1 MMKCQTAYSVQI
13 FLTNSFFVTLNTM
26 KEIKKQ
32 FRAGYVALIGEPNV
46 GKSTLL
52 NSLLQQKLSIVTE
65 KPQTTRHKIL
75 GISSGDDYQI
85 VFLDTPGIITPKY
98 LLQEVMMK
106 FASSAV
112 EDADVVLLLVDA
124 QKAQQNKYRENNE
137 AVEKIKA
144 ANKTTFLVVNK
155 IDLLRKEEVLPL
167 LVDLQVLFPF
177 EEVIPVSAITGFN
190 TKELISTILRY
201 LPEHPPFYDTDIV
214 SDAQERFFV
223 SEIIREKIFEQFKE
237 EVPYS
242 TTVDIAEFKEREK
255 GKHFISAD
263 IIVERDSQKG
273 ILIGKQGLALKK
285 LGSTARNAIED
296 FIGHSV
302 FLELHVKVKK
312 DWREDQ
318 RLLNRLGYKF
328 EDQ

>member
-1 MMKCQTAYSVQI
+1 MSE
-13 FLTNSFFVTLNTM
+13 LTPH
-26 KEIKKQ
+26 

-52 NSLLQQKLSIVTE
+52 NALLQQKLSIVTE

-75 GISSGDDYQI
+75 GISSSDTYQI
-85 VFLDTPGIITPKY
+85 IFLDTPGIIKPKY

-112 EDADVVLLLVDA
+112 ADADIVVLLVDA
-124 QKAQQNKYRENNE
+124 QKAQQKKYTENNE

-155 IDLLRKEEVLPL
+155 IDLLKKEEILPL

-177 EEVIPVSAITGFN
+177 AEVIPVSALTGFN
-190 TKELISTILRY
+190 VQDLVTTIVRY
-201 LPEHPPFYDTDIV
+201 LPEHPPYYDTDIV

-242 TTVDIAEFKEREK
+242 TTVDIVEFKEREK

-273 ILIGKQGLALKK
+273 ILIGKQGAALKK
-285 LGSTARNAIED
+285 LGSTARTAIED
-296 FIGHSV
+296 FLGHAV

-312 DWREDQ
+312 DWRDDQ
-318 RLLNRLGYKF
+318 RLLNKLGYRV
-328 EDQ
+328 EE

>member
-1 MMKCQTAYSVQI
+1 MSE
-13 FLTNSFFVTLNTM
+13 LTPH
-26 KEIKKQ
+26 

-52 NSLLQQKLSIVTE
+52 NALLQQKLSIVTE

-75 GISSGDDYQI
+75 GISSSDTYQI
-85 VFLDTPGIITPKY
+85 IFLDTPGIIKPKH

-112 EDADVVLLLVDA
+112 ADADIVVLLVDA
-124 QKAQQNKYRENNE
+124 QKAQQKKYTENNE

-155 IDLLRKEEVLPL
+155 IDLLKKEEILPL

-177 EEVIPVSAITGFN
+177 AEVIPVSALTGFN
-190 TKELISTILRY
+190 VQDLVTTIVRY
-201 LPEHPPFYDTDIV
+201 LPEHPPYYDTDIV

-242 TTVDIAEFKEREK
+242 TTVDIVEFKEREK

-273 ILIGKQGLALKK
+273 ILIGKQGAALKK
-285 LGSTARNAIED
+285 LGSTARTAIED
-296 FIGHSV
+296 FLGHAV

-312 DWREDQ
+312 DWRDDQ
-318 RLLNRLGYKF
+318 RLLNKLGYRV
-328 EDQ
+328 EE

>member
-1 MMKCQTAYSVQI
+1 MSE
-13 FLTNSFFVTLNTM
+13 LTPH
-26 KEIKKQ
+26 

-52 NSLLQQKLSIVTE
+52 NALLQQKLSIVTE

-75 GISSGDDYQI
+75 GISSSDTYQI
-85 VFLDTPGIITPKY
+85 IFLDTPGIIKPKY

-112 EDADVVLLLVDA
+112 ADADIVVLLVDA
-124 QKAQQNKYRENNE
+124 QKAQQKKYTENNE

-155 IDLLRKEEVLPL
+155 IDLLKKEEILPL

-177 EEVIPVSAITGFN
+177 AEVIPVSALTGFN
-190 TKELISTILRY
+190 VQDLVTTIVRY
-201 LPEHPPFYDTDIV
+201 LPEHPPYYDTDIV

-242 TTVDIAEFKEREK
+242 TTVDIVEFKEREK

-273 ILIGKQGLALKK
+273 ILIGKQGAALKT
-285 LGSTARNAIED
+285 LGSTARTAIED
-296 FIGHSV
+296 FLGHAV

-312 DWREDQ
+312 DWRDDQ
-318 RLLNRLGYKF
+318 RLLNKLGYRV
-328 EDQ
+328 EE

>member
-1 MMKCQTAYSVQI
+1 MSEATKT
-13 FLTNSFFVTLNTM
+13 
-26 KEIKKQ
+26 
-32 FRAGYVALIGEPNV
+32 FRTGYVALIGEPNV

-52 NSLLQQKLSIVTE
+52 NSLLQQKLSIVTD

-75 GISSGDDYQI
+75 GINSGDTHQI
-85 VFLDTPGIITPKY
+85 IFLDTPGIITPKY

-112 EDADVVLLLVDA
+112 EDADIVLLLVDA
-124 QKAQQNKYRENNE
+124 EKAKQKKYLQNNE

-155 IDLLRKEEVLPL
+155 IDLLNKEEVLPL

-177 EEVIPVSAITGFN
+177 DEVIPLSASTGFN
-190 TKELISTILRY
+190 TKELITTILKY

-242 TTVDIAEFKEREK
+242 TTVDVTGFKEREK

-285 LGSTARNAIED
+285 LGSVARTAIEE
-296 FIGHSV
+296 FVGHPV

-318 RLLNRLGYKF
+318 RMLNKFGYKAD
-328 EDQ
+328 EE

>member
-1 MMKCQTAYSVQI
+1 MSENAQT
-13 FLTNSFFVTLNTM
+13 
-26 KEIKKQ
+26 
-32 FRAGYVALIGEPNV
+32 FRTGYVALIGEPNV

-52 NSLLQQKLSIVTE
+52 NSLLQQKLSIVTD

-75 GISSGDDYQI
+75 GINSGEDYQI
-85 VFLDTPGIITPKY
+85 IFLDTPGIITPKY

-112 EDADVVLLLVDA
+112 EDADIVLLLVDA
-124 QKAQQNKYRENNE
+124 EKAKQKKYSQNNE

-177 EEVIPVSAITGFN
+177 DEVIPLSASKGFN
-190 TKELISTILRY
+190 TKELISTILKY

-242 TTVDIAEFKEREK
+242 TTVDVTDFKEREK

-273 ILIGKQGLALKK
+273 ILIGKQGLSLKK
-285 LGSTARNAIED
+285 LGSVARAAIEE
-296 FIGHSV
+296 FVGHSV

-318 RLLNRLGYKF
+318 RLLNKFGYKAD
-328 EDQ
+328 EE

>member
-1 MMKCQTAYSVQI
+1 MNEKE
-13 FLTNSFFVTLNTM
+13 NTF
-26 KEIKKQ
+26 Q
-32 FRAGYVALIGEPNV
+32 SGYVALIGEPNV

-52 NSLLQQKLSIVTE
+52 NSLLQQKLSIVTD

-75 GISSGDDYQI
+75 GINSGENYQI

-106 FASSAV
+106 FASLAV
-112 EDADVVLLLVDA
+112 EDADIVLLLVDA
-124 QKAQQNKYRENNE
+124 QKAKQKKYTQNSE

-155 IDLLRKEEVLPL
+155 IDLLKKEEVLPL
-167 LVDLQVLFPF
+167 LVELQVLFPF
-177 EEVIPVSAITGFN
+177 DEVIPLSATTSFN
-190 TKELISTILRY
+190 TKELISTILKY
-201 LPEHPPFYDTDIV
+201 LPEHPPYYDTEIV
-214 SDAQERFFV
+214 SDAQEKFFV

-242 TTVDIAEFKEREK
+242 TTVDIADFKEREK

-273 ILIGKQGLALKK
+273 ILIGKQGLTLKK
-285 LGSTARNAIED
+285 LGSVARKGIEE
-296 FIGHSV
+296 FLGHEV

-318 RLLNRLGYKF
+318 KLLNKFGYRSD
-328 EDQ
+328 EE

>member
-1 MMKCQTAYSVQI
+1 M
-13 FLTNSFFVTLNTM
+13 
-26 KEIKKQ
+26 
-32 FRAGYVALIGEPNV
+32 ALIGEPNV

-52 NSLLQQKLSIVTE
+52 NALLQQKLSIVTE

-75 GISSGDDYQI
+75 GICSSDTYQI
-85 VFLDTPGIITPKY
+85 IFLDTPGIIKPKY

-112 EDADVVLLLVDA
+112 ADADIVLLLVDA
-124 QKAQQNKYRENNE
+124 QKAQQKKYTENNE
-137 AVEKIKA
+137 AIEKIKA

-155 IDLLRKEEVLPL
+155 IDLLKKEEILPL

-177 EEVIPVSAITGFN
+177 TEVIPVSAITGFN
-190 TKELISTILRY
+190 VQELVSTIVRY
-201 LPEHPPFYDTDIV
+201 LPEHPPYYDTDIV

-237 EVPYS
+237 EIPYS
-242 TTVDIAEFKEREK
+242 TTVDIVEFKERET

-273 ILIGKQGLALKK
+273 ILIGKQGAALKK
-285 LGSTARNAIED
+285 LGSTARAAIED
-296 FIGHSV
+296 FLGHAV

-312 DWREDQ
+312 DWRDDQ
-318 RLLNRLGYKF
+318 RLLNKLGYRV
-328 EDQ
+328 EE